1 MFFGDSITAASRTK
15 PNRSRVIPFTAETTT
30 PKPGVVFTSQWGLI
44 TCVLLAI
51 CLLCSRRAG
60 KTAGLVYRTAKLSW
74 ENPGRR
80 TLYIHHTLENG
91 RNQFFRATSAG
102 GANPEVALLDVLD
115 KHGIAYEE
123 DNVNVNVTLEN
134 GAFVQIVGCDNL
146 AQVRKKLGYHWDEVI
161 VDEAQDFDHDLL
173 DLLIKKTLLPT
184 LIDTMGTLI
193 MSGTPADVE
202 AGLWFETINNPRFAH
217 LQWTMMENPII
228 SMEAIVESMGK
239 AGYTIDFANPRNNDP
254 LVQREVFG
262 LQVVDHRDL
271 IHPYSDEKNA
281 YPITGIP
288 ELESKTWRY
297 AMGIDIGGAEEG
309 NDRDAVVIL
318 GWRMDDPKHQIYERE
333 AWEERQLDS
342 EEFCERV
349 VATYFAWHPMMSVC
363 GDTGGAGANKDLAW
377 MSKRMAGMEFTPKPT
392 SVDLSTR
399 MLNDELRSGRMK
411 VDPKGLIARDAK
423 LCTRKSKYH
432 SDVMPAARY
441 ALHGAFNWLAKEL
454 PPPPNPNDGDAIWA
468 RRISRWNREKNEQ
481 KMNRRHIS
489 PPRRHPLA
497 S

>member
-1 MFFGDSITAASRTK
+1 MFFGEAIQAASRAK
-15 PNRSRVIPFTAETTT
+15 INHARVIPFTAETTS
-30 PKPGVVFTSQWGLI
+30 PKPGVPFVPQWGLI
-44 TCVLLAI
+44 TCQALAI

-91 RNQFFRATSAG
+91 RNQFFKATSM
-102 GANPEVALLDVLD
+102 GAEHAEVALLDVLD
-115 KHGIAYEE
+115 KHGIAYQE
-123 DNVNVNVTLEN
+123 DNVSVNVTLEN
-134 GAFVQIVGCDNL
+134 GSFIQIVGCDNI

-161 VDEAQDFDHDLL
+161 IDEAQEHDHDLL
-173 DLLIKKTLLPT
+173 ELLVKKTLLPT
-184 LIDTMGTLI
+184 LIDTMGTFIL
-193 MSGTPADVE
+193 SGTPSSVE
-202 AGLWFETINNPRFAH
+202 AGLWFETINNPRYQH
-217 LQWTMMENPII
+217 LHWTMMDNPII
-228 SMEAIVESMGK
+228 KLEAIVESMGK
-239 AGYTIDFANPRNNDP
+239 AGYTIDFANPQNNDP

-271 IHPYSDEKNA
+271 IYPYSEAKNG
-281 YPITGIP
+281 YPLTGIP

-297 AMGIDIGGAEEG
+297 AMGIDIGGANED
-309 NDRDAVVIL
+309 NDRDAVVVF
-318 GWRMDDPKHQIYERE
+318 GWRMDDPKHEIFERE
-333 AWEERQLDS
+333 CWEARQLDS

-349 VATYFAWHPMMSVC
+349 VETYFAWRPMMSVC

-377 MSKRMAGMEFTPKPT
+377 MAKRMAGMEFTPKPT

-399 MLNDELRSGRMK
+399 MLNDELRAGRMK

-423 LCTRKSKYH
+423 LCSKKSTYH

-441 ALHGAFNWLAKEL
+441 ALHGALNWLAKEV
-454 PPPPNPNDGDAIWA
+454 PPPADPNDADAIWA
-468 RRISRWNREKNEQ
+468 RRMARWNQQEIAKKRTGP
-481 KMNRRHIS
+481 RIA